1 MLDGFQSII
10 ARHVLFKIRGLRWL
24 YARKITPSAVIAET
38 AFRRGI
44 ETYLECSQRCKF
56 DACDVDAVALGLHD
70 VAIYA
75 WHSVAS
81 TV

>member
-24 YARKITPSAVIAET
+24 YAGKITPSAVIAET
-38 AFRRGI
+38 LPEGI
-44 ETYLECSQRCKF
+44 ETYFERSQRCEF

-70 VAIYA
+70 VAIHA
-75 WHSVAS
+75 RNSTAS
-81 TV
+81 TI